1 MCKFLQRAFFVLV
14 LGILAVPAAAADA
27 QSDTGA
33 TTTADLE
40 RLVGTLKDDA
50 KRKAFLKELQTL
62 VDAQKKTDARK
73 TQPIGTRLLETLS
86 DKVENTGQQL
96 ADIAAALIDL
106 PNLFDWIR
114 SIATDPDT
122 RKKWLFMLAKL
133 AAILFAGLAGEW
145 IAIWLLRRPLASLES
160 QSADGWWLNLVFA
173 VLRTILELVAVVA
186 FAAAAY
192 GAMAVV
198 TPSRE
203 GQVVAIALINASVL
217 CRAITAVAR
226 MLLAPRIGTMRLI
239 PIGDETANYS
249 FVWIRRL
256 TNWTIYGYFIIQAA
270 LPLGLPAAA
279 QTALMKLLG
288 LIVALLLVM
297 LLLQNRQEV
306 ASAIRGEDGRSLAI
320 LRRRIAEIW
329 HFVGIVFIG
338 AIYGVWALEIPGG
351 FEFVLRATLMSL
363 VILGIARG
371 LIMLERPLVRR
382 AFSLTDEQ
390 KRRFPGLEARTNRY
404 LPVLQTAI
412 KIVIYVGTALA
423 LLDVWGLDV
432 FAWFSGPVGSL
443 ILGRL
448 ITIGAIIFFALV
460 IWELISAGIE
470 RYLTATDREGNTVS
484 RSQRAQTL
492 LPLLR
497 NLVLIILALMVTL
510 MVLSELGVE
519 IAPLIAG
526 AGILGLAVGFGAQTI
541 VKDFI
546 TGFFILIE
554 DSVAVG
560 DFVELSGHIGKVE
573 AMSIRSIQL
582 RDGLGQVHR
591 IPFSSVTTTINKSKD
606 FSYARFD
613 IGVGYSE
620 SIDRCMDV
628 MRDVGA
634 EMRADPEYAST
645 IVAEI
650 EIQGVQSLGDSA
662 VVIRARIRVRP
673 GKQFGVQRAYN
684 RLIKNRFDLEGI
696 EIPFPHR
703 TLYFGVDSHG
713 DAPPAHIR
721 MQDADQEA
729 GRPAPA
735 ASAQKPAQRAEG
747 ERRGAGEDA
756 GEGGEGM

>member
-1 MCKFLQRAFFVLV
+1 MRKFLQRAFFVLAF
-14 LGILAVPAAAADA
+14 GIFAMPAAAADSN
-27 QSDTGA
+27 SDTSE
-33 TTTADLE
+33 TTAADLE
-40 RLVGTLKDDA
+40 QLVGTLKDDA
-50 KRKAFLKELQTL
+50 KRKAFLRDLQTL
-62 VDAQKKTDARK
+62 VDAKKKTDARE
-73 TQPIGTRLLETLS
+73 TLPIGTRLLETLS

-96 ADIAAALIDL
+96 AKIAAALIDL

-114 SIATDPDT
+114 SSATNPET
-122 RKKWLFMLAKL
+122 REKWLSMLAKL

-145 IAIWLLRRPLASLES
+145 IANLLLRRPRASLES

-217 CRAITAVAR
+217 CRAIAAVAR
-226 MLLAPRIGTMRLI
+226 MLLAPRIEMMRLL

-279 QTALMKLLG
+279 QDALMKLLG
-288 LIVALLLVM
+288 LVVALLLVM

-306 ASAIRGEDGRSLAI
+306 ATAIRGEEGRSLAI

-338 AIYGVWALEIPGG
+338 AIYGVWALEVPGG

-371 LIMLERPLVRR
+371 LILLARPLVRR

-390 KRRFPGLEARTNRY
+390 KTRFPGLEARTNRY
-404 LPVLQTAI
+404 LPLLQSAI
-412 KIVIYVGTALA
+412 KVIIYVGAALA

-443 ILGRL
+443 ILSRL
-448 ITIGAIIFFALV
+448 ITIAAIIFFALV

-470 RYLTATDREGNTVS
+470 RYLAATDRDGNTVS

-497 NLVLIILALMVTL
+497 NLVLIVLALMVSL

-519 IAPLIAG
+519 IGPLIAG
-526 AGILGLAVGFGAQTI
+526 AGILGLAIGFGAQTI

-591 IPFSSVTTTINKSKD
+591 IPFSSVTTTTNKSKD

-613 IGVGYSE
+613 IGVAYSE
-620 SIDRCMDV
+620 NIDRCMDV

-634 EMRADPEYAST
+634 EMRADPEYAT
-645 IVAEI
+645 AIVAEI

-662 VVIRARIRVRP
+662 VVIRARIRVQP

-684 RLIKNRFDLEGI
+684 RLIKNRFDQEGI

-713 DAPPAHIR
+713 DAPPARIQ
-721 MQDADQEA
+721 MQDDDQAA

-735 ASAQKPAQRAEG
+735 APAQKPSQRAEG
-747 ERRGAGEDA
+747 ERPGAGEDA
-756 GEGGEGM
+756 GDAGEGM

>member
-14 LGILAVPAAAADA
+14 FGILAVPAAAADA
-27 QSDTGA
+27 QTDTGA

-40 RLVGTLKDDA
+40 QLVGTLKDDA

-73 TQPIGTRLLETLS
+73 TQPIGTQLLETLS

-106 PNLFDWIR
+106 PNLFDWIH
-114 SIATDPDT
+114 STATNPET
-122 RKKWLFMLAKL
+122 RKKWLAMLAKL

-145 IAIWLLRRPLASLES
+145 IAIWLLRRPRASLES

-173 VLRTILELVAVVA
+173 VLRTILDLVAVVA

-270 LPLGLPAAA
+270 LPLGLTAAA

-288 LIVALLLVM
+288 LVVALLLVM
-297 LLLQNRQEV
+297 LLLQNRQDV
-306 ASAIRGEDGRSLAI
+306 AAAIRGQDGQSLAI
-320 LRRRIAEIW
+320 LRRRLAEIW
-329 HFVGIVFIG
+329 HFVGIVLIA

-371 LIMLERPLVRR
+371 LIMLERPLIRR

-412 KIVIYVGTALA
+412 KVVIYVGTALA

-448 ITIGAIIFFALV
+448 ITIGAIVFFALV

-470 RYLTATDREGNTVS
+470 RYLAATDRDGNTVS

-519 IAPLIAG
+519 IGPLIAG

-591 IPFSSVTTTINKSKD
+591 IPFSSVTTTTNKSKD
-606 FSYARFD
+606 YSFARFD

-628 MRDVGA
+628 MREVGA
-634 EMRADPEYAST
+634 EMRADPEYAPV
-645 IVAEI
+645 IIADI

-662 VVIRARIRVRP
+662 VVIRGRFRVQP
-673 GKQFGVQRAYN
+673 GKQFGVQRAYQPPHQESLRSRRN
-684 RLIKNRFDLEGI
+684 RNSL
-696 EIPFPHR
+696 
-703 TLYFGVDSHG
+703 
-713 DAPPAHIR
+713 
-721 MQDADQEA
+721 
-729 GRPAPA
+729 PAPDA
-735 ASAQKPAQRAEG
+735 LFRRRQPWRCAAGAHPDAGCGSRGPSASAGGARSRTSAARRRRTA
-747 ERRGAGEDA
+747 RRGRGC
-756 GEGGEGM
+756 G